1 MAEEEHFVVGGE
13 PEVMTY
19 EGDDSTFG
27 MGDEDSYYNDEDAVM
42 IDGPSSFLAQSIYED
57 SQSSSDLPVGE

>member
-27 MGDEDSYYNDEDAVM
+27 
-42 IDGPSSFLAQSIYED
+42 I
-57 SQSSSDLPVGE
+57 GEESRR

>member
-27 MGDEDSYYNDEDAVM
+27 IGDEDSYYNDEDAVM
-42 IDGPSSFLAQSIYED
+42 IDED
-57 SQSSSDLPVGE
+57 YQGRT